1 MVMIANLSWVEANLS
16 DSTVARLVTRLTR
29 KNRNIETGG
38 CGCGCGDE
46 VNGLADKAKMGAVVK
61 QA

>member
-1 MVMIANLSWVEANLS
+1 MIANLSWVEANLS
-16 DSTVARLVTRLTR
+16 DSTVAKLVARLTR
-29 KNRNIETGG
+29 KNKTIETGG

-46 VNGLADKAKMGAVVK
+46 VTALADKTQAGAVIK

>member
-1 MVMIANLSWVEANLS
+1 MIANLSWVEAKLS
-16 DSTVARLVTRLTR
+16 DATVARLVTRLTQ
-29 KNRNIETGG
+29 KNKSIETGG

-46 VNGLADKAKMGAVVK
+46 VNGLADKTPMGAK